1 MRSRLSLVLCGGM
14 LLALACHHGPEPLAP
29 VLPTERVYYDDGP
42 AFRDSIRLVV
52 QDSVTWKRVWRQASS
67 TQPSPPP
74 RPEVDFQSEVLL
86 VVGAGRMAP
95 GDQIRVDSVGVRGD
109 FFFVVVR
116 TTTECR
122 PLAADVYPLEIVR
135 AVRTGKPV
143 AFTKPSTRIT
153 SKPCLT
159 STSRV
164 TPSARSVGTA

>member
-1 MRSRLSLVLCGGM
+1 MRSRLSLVLCGRIF
-14 LLALACHHGPEPLAP
+14 LALACHHGPEPLAP

-42 AFRDSIRLVV
+42 AFRDSVRLVV
-52 QDSVTWKRVWRQASS
+52 QDSVTWQRVWRQASS

-74 RPEVDFQSEVLL
+74 RPEVDFGSEILL

-143 AFTKPSTRIT
+143 AFAERRERGAN
-153 SKPCLT
+153 CQ
-159 STSRV
+159 
-164 TPSARSVGTA
+164 

>member
-1 MRSRLSLVLCGGM
+1 M
-14 LLALACHHGPEPLAP
+14 LLALALACHHGPQGLSP

-52 QDSVTWKRVWRQASS
+52 EDSVTWKRVWTKASS

-74 RPEVDFQSEVLL
+74 RPEVDFRSEILL

-95 GDQIRVDSVGVRGD
+95 GDQIRVDSVGVRAG

-122 PLAADVYPLEIVR
+122 PIAADVYPLEIVR
-135 AVRTGKPV
+135 AVRTGKPA
-143 AFTKPSTRIT
+143 AFTERRERGAN
-153 SKPCLT
+153 C
-159 STSRV
+159 R
-164 TPSARSVGTA
+164 